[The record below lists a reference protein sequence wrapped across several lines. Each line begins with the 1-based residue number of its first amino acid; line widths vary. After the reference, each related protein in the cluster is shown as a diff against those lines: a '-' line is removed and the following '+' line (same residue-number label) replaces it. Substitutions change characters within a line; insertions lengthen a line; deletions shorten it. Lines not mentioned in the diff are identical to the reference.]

1 MDLRSRT
8 IKHISMRSDKM
19 KPCKHRGEPFRV
31 KNMNIDDRIGTIGV
45 FQCKIF
51 QFNVDEG
58 MCKVCEH
65 YAPI

>member
-1 MDLRSRT
+1 
-8 IKHISMRSDKM
+8 MRSDKM